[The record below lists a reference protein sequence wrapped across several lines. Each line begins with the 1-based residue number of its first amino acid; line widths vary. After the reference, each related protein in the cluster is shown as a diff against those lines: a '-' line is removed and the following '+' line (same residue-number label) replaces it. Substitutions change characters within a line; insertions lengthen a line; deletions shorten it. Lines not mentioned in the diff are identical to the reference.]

1 MVSKI
6 LAHEAQTSAHVCR
19 YLCDDLASLSSL
31 WLVRVTDN
39 GSFYQVVCV
48 MERISHLESFQPAHF
63 FSVSPVA
70 VR

>member
-6 LAHEAQTSAHVCR
+6 LVHEVQTSAHVYR
-19 YLCDDLASLSSL
+19 YRCDDLASLSSL
-31 WLVRVTDN
+31 QLVRVADN

-48 MERISHLESFQPAHF
+48 MESISHLESFQPAL
-63 FSVSPVA
+63 FSSFPVT